1 MPLALIPWPTLRW
14 TLPKEPRPSR
24 PLPSSITRSFISSD
38 QGRDLELLTAC
49 SNAPSFSSNPA
60 RPPIFF
66 LHGGF
71 GGAFVWIEWMTFL
84 RERGYTCYAISLR
97 GHGESWNPG
106 FWRMTWGTGLNDL
119 AQDVRCAWEEV
130 LLREEKRRQ
139 INGEADE
146 KMDPVLPVLV
156 GHSSGGGLAQYVL
169 SEGLVR
175 TEALVL
181 CAAIPGFG
189 G

>member
-1 MPLALIPWPTLRW
+1 MPLSPIPWPSLRW
-14 TLPKEPRPSR
+14 TLPKEPRPAR
-24 PLPSSITRSFISSD
+24 PLPFTITRSFLPTAPN
-38 QGRDLELLTAC
+38 RNLELLTALP
-49 SNAPSFSSNPA
+49 ATSSSSDPH
-60 RPPIFF
+60 PPIFF

-71 GGAFVWIEWMTFL
+71 GGAFVWIEWMQIL
-84 RERGYTCYAISLR
+84 QQHGYTCYAMSLR

-106 FWRMTWGTGLNDL
+106 FWRMTWGTSLKDL
-119 AQDVRCAWEEV
+119 AQDVRCVWDGV
-130 LLREEKRRQ
+130 LQTEKKRRRLASKESGKT
-139 INGEADE
+139 IPA
-146 KMDPVLPVLV
+146 MPVLI

-169 SEGLVR
+169 SEGLVQ